1 MSSNQSFIALLL
13 DAPLQSWG
21 ISSRFERRGTALHP
35 SKSAVIGMIAAAMGI
50 DKHDP
55 NEPAQIAKLTEL
67 DITMITI
74 PKEHPMRRIEDFHTT
89 EGTRRADGSLN
100 KNCVVS
106 KREYLVDA
114 RFAVLIKGATALLD
128 RVSAA
133 LQNPVWGIWLGRKSC
148 IPALPIFVGHETE
161 EATIWNKLLKHAKLS
176 EGATLDQFARIEEA
190 RDFAEGTDSIR
201 DAPITF
207 SGSGACRPRRI
218 RSIPK
223 Q

>member
-35 SKSAVIGMIAAAMGI
+35 SKSAVIGMIAAALGI

-55 NEPAQIAKLTEL
+55 NEPAQIAELAEL

-74 PKEHPMRRIEDFHTT
+74 PKKHPMRRIEDFHTT

-128 RVSAA
+128 RVAAA

-148 IPALPIFVGHETE
+148 IPALPIFVGHEIE
-161 EATIWNKLLKHAKLS
+161 EVRIWNKLLKLANLPEKATLS
-176 EGATLDQFARIEEA
+176 EFGRIEEA
-190 RDFAEGTDSIR
+190 MDFVEGTDSIR
-201 DAPITF
+201 DVPVTF
-207 SGSGACRPRRI
+207 SGSGSYRPRRI
-218 RSIPK
+218 RSTPK